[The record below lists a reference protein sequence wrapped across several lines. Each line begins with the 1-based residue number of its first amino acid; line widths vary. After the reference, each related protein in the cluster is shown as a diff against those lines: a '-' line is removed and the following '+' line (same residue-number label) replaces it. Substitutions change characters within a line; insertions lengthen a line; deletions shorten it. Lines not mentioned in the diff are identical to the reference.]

1 MSTAIAPPAIDYDL
15 KGRQLI
21 EDGFCVLEEMLD
33 AGTLRHTRVVAMGA
47 VRGLSEEQ
55 LEATRSPG
63 TLINSNDHPGL
74 AECVGNPKALAAL
87 EAMGFGGSKFWKAV
101 IISKP
106 GPSPRLY
113 WHQDC
118 MWWDDPR
125 AYSDYSPMIFLM
137 YYLDDTSRENG
148 CLRLLPGSHRRWHE
162 LHGMGT
168 AHTRDINR
176 MDDERDPR
184 FADYPGEVDVPV
196 RAGDLVVGDARMFH
210 ATPRQYHRRVPD
222 GDHDLV
228 PPAVRRPAGT
238 EPELDPP
245 RVPPPARWVAAG
257 GAGQD
262 PAGDPGLSGIGRAA
276 GFQSP
281 ARQGQARAGLEL
293 GRAADALN
301 TPAHRNPP
309 PAGVGS

>member
-1 MSTAIAPPAIDYDL
+1 MSTDIAPAAVDFGL

-21 EDGFCVLEEMLD
+21 GEGYCVLEGMLD
-33 AGTLRHTRVVAMGA
+33 AGTLRHTREVAMEA

-87 EAMGFGGSKFWKAV
+87 AAMGFGGSKFWKAV

-118 MWWDDPR
+118 MWWGDPR
-125 AYSDYSPMIFLM
+125 AYGDYSPMIFLM

-162 LHGMGT
+162 LHEMGT

-176 MDDERDPR
+176 MDDEHDAR

-210 ATPRQYHRRVPD
+210 ATHANTTGEYRTVITIWFHPLFEELQEPTQSWIHHAFHHQHAGWPAEALDKIGPLIPDYRGSVEPPDFNRQPD
-222 GDHDLV
+222 RARLEQ
-228 PPAVRRPAGT
+228 ASRLA
-238 EPELDPP
+238 EPQM
-245 RVPPPARWVAAG
+245 R
-257 GAGQD
+257 
-262 PAGDPGLSGIGRAA
+262 
-276 GFQSP
+276 
-281 ARQGQARAGLEL
+281 
-293 GRAADALN
+293 
-301 TPAHRNPP
+301 
-309 PAGVGS
+309 

>member
-1 MSTAIAPPAIDYDL
+1 MSTDIAPAAVDVDR
-15 KGRQLI
+15 KARQLI
-21 EDGFCVLEEMLD
+21 HEGYCVLEDMLD
-33 AGTLRHTRVVAMGA
+33 AGTLRHTREVAMRA

-63 TLINSNDHPGL
+63 TLINSNHHPGL

-162 LHGMGT
+162 LHEMGT

-176 MDDERDPR
+176 MDDEHDPR

-210 ATPRQYHRRVPD
+210 ATHANTTGEYRTVITIWFHPLFEELQEPTQSWIHHAFHRQHAGWPPEALETIRPVIPDYGGTVAPPDFNRQPDRERLECGDYH
-222 GDHDLV
+222 
-228 PPAVRRPAGT
+228 PAWS
-238 EPELDPP
+238 D
-245 RVPPPARWVAAG
+245 
-257 GAGQD
+257 D
-262 PAGDPGLSGIGRAA
+262 S
-276 GFQSP
+276 
-281 ARQGQARAGLEL
+281 
-293 GRAADALN
+293 
-301 TPAHRNPP
+301 
-309 PAGVGS
+309 

>member
-1 MSTAIAPPAIDYDL
+1 MSTDIAPAAVDFDR
-15 KGRQLI
+15 KARQLI
-21 EDGFCVLEEMLD
+21 DEGFCVLEEMLD
-33 AGTLRHTRVVAMGA
+33 AGTLRRTRDVAMKA

-55 LEATRSPG
+55 LEANRSPG

-74 AECVGNPKALAAL
+74 AECVGNRRALAAL

-162 LHGMGT
+162 LHEMGT

-210 ATPRQYHRRVPD
+210 ATHANTTGEYRTVITTWFHPLFEDLQEPTQSWIHHAFHHQHAGWPAQALDKIRPLIPDYRGAVEPPDFNRQPD
-222 GDHDLV
+222 RARLERASRLAEL
-228 PPAVRRPAGT
+228 PAP
-238 EPELDPP
+238 
-245 RVPPPARWVAAG
+245 
-257 GAGQD
+257 
-262 PAGDPGLSGIGRAA
+262 
-276 GFQSP
+276 
-281 ARQGQARAGLEL
+281 
-293 GRAADALN
+293 
-301 TPAHRNPP
+301 
-309 PAGVGS
+309 